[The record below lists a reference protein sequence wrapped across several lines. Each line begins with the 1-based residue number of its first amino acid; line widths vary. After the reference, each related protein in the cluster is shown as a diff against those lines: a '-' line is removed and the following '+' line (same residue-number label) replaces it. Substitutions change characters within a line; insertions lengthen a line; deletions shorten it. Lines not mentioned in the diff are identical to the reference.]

1 MDIHK
6 YLKKKKQGMLLS
18 ACTAGFFERPL
29 ASHSEIL
36 TKYLSL
42 SNLPCQARLTL
53 VDINSSETFFLSID
67 FQW

>member
-1 MDIHK
+1 
-6 YLKKKKQGMLLS
+6 MLLS

-29 ASHSEIL
+29 ASNSEIL

-42 SNLPCQARLTL
+42 SNLPFQARLTL